1 MNDCI
6 THFMYFIFR
15 VTTVSICEDSS
26 LISVGFSDSTI
37 RVFTLT
43 PNKLRAM
50 KSGEDLEIIDRDSG
64 LFCSSV
70 LKNINNISLNVI
82 FFFSVMAKMFKQC
95 LSTIPPI
102 PAKQTI
108 IAHRNSLNTN
118 NHRSP

>member
-26 LISVGFSDSTI
+26 LMSAGFADSTI

-82 FFFSVMAKMFKQC
+82 FFFSVMAKKFKQC
-95 LSTIPPI
+95 LSN
-102 PAKQTI
+102 
-108 IAHRNSLNTN
+108 NSNKTN